1 MQWGFTASTCG
12 RIVCNKVRFVLA
24 ARKVEKQRG
33 SAGISSGFKET
44 APTVNEAWNEPT
56 VSDGLNVYCNYTE
69 AEKSNSFIYFICL
82 FFRAQTSHCP
92 QIAPVVS
99 DCMRMSISQ
108 SCHVTDLSERTCWCL
123 GDTSMLQWSRR
134 PTANVPFNLNMNH

>member
-1 MQWGFTASTCG
+1 M
-12 RIVCNKVRFVLA
+12 RIHSLYLRPHCVQQGQICFGCQESGEA
-24 ARKVEKQRG
+24 ERKCR
-33 SAGISSGFKET
+33 ISSGFKET

-123 GDTSMLQWSRR
+123 GDTSMLHWSRR